1 MAECGPL
8 LVRARDA
15 FEQVD
20 AAQLSAAGADRWQPY
35 HDAVDAVV
43 RCAQQHLTAAQID
56 LVYRFLRDEAW
67 RAQAVPVE
75 GLIARSQPPIA
86 TSRHTELSD
95 QYTRA
100 ELEAI
105 RDQVLMEE
113 AKKVPGVQG
122 VEPSRLREQHPVKV
136 RSLAPVKVIA
146 TAAPPAMGD
155 PPWTEI
161 VTSSATVESLRGLF
175 VEQPLA
181 VTRFFWQDVGPVLV
195 ARVQGITPAAQA
207 SPQQQSGSCWYRG
220 ERLVLDDPACVT
232 PSVASLLRLTDMRG
246 GRRSPATMSRR
257 RCRPGAV
264 AAARSTPRRHRSVRN
279 AAVVRSGAARRPS
292 AAVRTT
298 SRILAM
304 SPGGAACMARSF
316 PPRRRSARSAAAV
329 PSPTPRR
336 PSTTAAP
343 MSRAPATH
351 PRPAKASPRWCCLH
365 GEVFPAPPQE
375 CEERGGRPFPNPEE
389 AERHCRADEPRP
401 GDAPP
406 PGEASLAGAACT
418 ARSFRRPRR
427 SADGLAARRSPS
439 RKRRSATAATRAIG
453 WRSPLVLLEG

>member
-1 MAECGPL
+1 MSDRPEHSTRTSLLVGLMLVTAGSGLAQRLPVSAADPVQRAAELVDRLGITAPAVAECGPL

-122 VEPSRLREQHPVKV
+122 AEPSRLREQHPVKV

-155 PPWTEI
+155 PPWTGI
-161 VTSSATVESLRGLF
+161 VTPPATVESLRGLF

-220 ERLVLDDPACVT
+220 ERLVLDDPACCHALGGE
-232 PSVASLLRLTDMRG
+232 PVAADGHAGRSPEPGDHEPPPLQAWCCRGGEIYPAPPPECEERG
-246 GRRSPATMSRR
+246 GRPFGSREEAER
-257 RCRPGAV
+257 RCRHDEPHPGDE
-264 AAARSTPRRHRSVRN
+264 
-279 AAVVRSGAARRPS
+279 
-292 AAVRTT
+292 
-298 SRILAM
+298 
-304 SPGGAACMARSF
+304 PG
-316 PPRRRSARSAAAV
+316 
-329 PSPTPRR
+329 
-336 PSTTAAP
+336 
-343 MSRAPATH
+343 
-351 PRPAKASPRWCCLH
+351 WCCLH

-406 PGEASLAGAACT
+406 PGEGEPGLVLPAWRGLSRATAGVRGA
-418 ARSFRRPRR
+418 RRPSLPQPRGGRAPLPRR
-427 SADGLAARRSPS
+427 
-439 RKRRSATAATRAIG
+439 
-453 WRSPLVLLEG
+453 